1 MSVKAGFA
9 RNYLIPK
16 GIAVAATP
24 RNMVDF
30 ESRREELER
39 REAEALA
46 AAGKQAAALEDVE
59 ITVIRKAG
67 ENGRL
72 FGSVGSAD
80 VTQALADLGHEVVR
94 QQVRMPEGEPVR
106 QLGEYVVGIHV
117 DADVDASIKLKVEAE
132 SVEEQVAP
140 VGLTVETESAGQ
152 QPSTPRR
159 SELATVASHPRCRA
173 KARRPCERSRMHRR
187 KITRLSVIA

>member
-1 MSVKAGFA
+1 MEVILLERVQRLGGLGDKVSVKAGFA

-24 RNMVDF
+24 RNMADF

-59 ITVIRKAG
+59 ITVVRKAG
-67 ENGRL
+67 ESGRL

-80 VTQALADLGHEVVR
+80 VSQALVDMGHEVAR

-106 QLGEYVVGIHV
+106 QIGEYVVGIHV
-117 DADVDASIKLKVEAE
+117 DADVDAAIKLKVEAE
-132 SVEEQVAP
+132 SAEEQAP
-140 VGLTVETESAGQ
+140 QSD
-152 QPSTPRR
+152 
-159 SELATVASHPRCRA
+159 
-173 KARRPCERSRMHRR
+173 
-187 KITRLSVIA
+187 